1 MKKLLSVFTALCIVL
16 SAGIVFSS
24 AQSEVKTTCGGE
36 GECDCVPTIVIP
48 GIGQSQ
54 VYLVDDEGNFVYDE
68 DGDKINC
75 FPAYFNVKSIVK
87 RVLAPAL
94 ISLASQHDIG
104 LSKALCKVV
113 DDCFYMNTCD
123 SEGNPSPYGKLEE
136 YPYSLAQCSQEEKN
150 IIYGHIPL
158 QGYSEIAGEDH
169 LYYFAYNSFGNNI
182 QIVDRLYEY
191 IEMVKAETGHDKVN
205 IAPISLGGTVANGLL
220 EYYSG
225 RYEGKPCVYESLNK
239 IVYIV
244 PAVDGSSIVGDVMGL
259 DLAFLNPDYLYNG
272 FLEGLMDEKTA
283 RGIEI
288 LLRILPDDMLM
299 SVLNKVCEHL
309 AGSVIAYSTNMW
321 ALVPS
326 ENYPACAEKWLSSP
340 EMAKIKEQTDLY
352 YTAQVNRFDN
362 LAAAQEAGAKAF
374 NIVDYGVPL
383 YNVGNSWNKENAD
396 GVIDLDSTSMG
407 AISANVGET
416 LPEGYTAAGTNCS
429 NPDHDH
435 ISPDRV
441 VDASACALPDTT
453 FFFGDQAHE
462 STARNDIIM
471 VLATELLAHDDIQDV
486 YSDENFPQFNWGRDT
501 RGLKNGL
508 LPTAKSIDQ
517 STLTEDQA
525 ARLNAAI
532 DEAER
537 VLGSTVAKQGEA
549 AQAEAN
555 LRAILVELGYA
566 EAKSQ
571 PEDAGALGKIS
582 LWLYDKF
589 GTNGFSEYPVVS
601 IKKILALFGLVI
613 GG

>member
-1 MKKLLSVFTALCIVL
+1 MKKIISVILALCIML
-16 SAGIVFSS
+16 SVAAVCSGASS
-24 AQSEVKTTCGGE
+24 AVKTHCGGE
-36 GECDCVPTIVIP
+36 GVCDCVPTIVIP

-54 VYLVDDEGNFVYDE
+54 VYLVDDDGNFVYD
-68 DGDKINC
+68 DGEKINC
-75 FPAYFNVKSIVK
+75 FPAYFNVSKIVK
-87 RVLAPAL
+87 RVIVPAL
-94 ISLASQHDIG
+94 ISLFSQRDAG
-104 LSKALCKVV
+104 LSKALCRVV

-123 SEGNPSPYGKLEE
+123 SEGNPSKYGKLEE
-136 YPYSLAQCSQEEKN
+136 YPYSLAECSQEEKK

-283 RGIEI
+283 RMVEI
-288 LLRILPDDMLM
+288 LLRIFPDETLM
-299 SVLNKVCEHL
+299 GILNKVCEHL
-309 AGSVIAYSTNMW
+309 AGTVIAYSTNMW

-326 ENYPACAEKWLSSP
+326 ENYPACAEKWLNTP
-340 EMAKIKEQTDLY
+340 EMANIKKQTDLY
-352 YTAQVNRFDN
+352 YTAQMNRFEN
-362 LAAAQEAGAKAF
+362 LAAAQRAGAKAF

-383 YNVGNSWNKENAD
+383 YNVGNSWDKENAD
-396 GVIDLDSTSMG
+396 GVIDLNSTSMG
-407 AISANVGET
+407 AYAANVGET
-416 LPEGYTAAGTNCS
+416 LPAGYTQQGTTCS
-429 NPDHDH
+429 NPEHNH

-441 VDASACALPDTT
+441 VDASTCALPDTT
-453 FFFGDQAHE
+453 FFFANQAHE
-462 STARNDIIM
+462 ATARNDIIM
-471 VLATELLAHDDIQDV
+471 VLATELLAHDNIEDV
-486 YSDENFPQFNWGRDT
+486 YSDPNFPQFNQGRDT
-501 RGLKNGL
+501 RGLKNNM
-508 LPTAKSIDQ
+508 LPLAKSIDQ
-517 STLTEDQA
+517 SKLTADQA

-532 DEAER
+532 AEAER
-537 VLGSTVAKQGEA
+537 VLATTAAKEGEA
-549 AQAEAN
+549 EAAEAN
-555 LRAILVELGYA
+555 LRAILEELGYM
-566 EAKSQ
+566 EPKSE
-571 PEDAGALGKIS
+571 PEDPGMMRKIS

-589 GTNGFSEYPVVS
+589 GTNGFSEYPVTAV
-601 IKKILALFGLVI
+601 KKVFGK
-613 GG
+613 